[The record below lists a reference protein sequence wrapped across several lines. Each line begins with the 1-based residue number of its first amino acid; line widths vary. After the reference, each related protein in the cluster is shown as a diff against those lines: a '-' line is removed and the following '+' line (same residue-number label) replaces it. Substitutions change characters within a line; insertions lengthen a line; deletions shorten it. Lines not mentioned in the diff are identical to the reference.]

1 MQLRYAALA
10 LAFLA
15 EQVYN
20 VEAKAFLAEVRLG
33 RRSTEMSVDYDALY
47 RRVAQPQAPS
57 SVQGSVGPSPTVTA
71 DTAESSAPDMGNATD
86 LCAAALSNL
95 NGVATSLTGMSLC
108 YDVASLDI
116 NTGAFISNVYLYQVS
131 PAAGNWTTIN
141 GSSLMDVVGYPSS
154 NIVQMSVTKR
164 NIFKRVSDT
173 PDDAPVLVVS
183 QQYSGQVNQGSW
195 NPSNMYVPPLPI
207 QNVTLP
213 HFTNSRSPRTEQ
225 MLALTP
231 IVHITALTPSG
242 QLLNAT
248 LPTDEAAFITG
259 FYAKTAIANA
269 AAAASAAASIPFV
282 LPGVAPAFFP
292 VGGVVV
298 GAWVFLF
305 TLVVGLGTF
314 GRWQLRRDYRSR
326 AGSRNWRP
334 AGTTGGVAAY
344 DQR

>member
-195 NPSNMYVPPLPI
+195 NPSNI
-207 QNVTLP
+207 
-213 HFTNSRSPRTEQ
+213 TEQ